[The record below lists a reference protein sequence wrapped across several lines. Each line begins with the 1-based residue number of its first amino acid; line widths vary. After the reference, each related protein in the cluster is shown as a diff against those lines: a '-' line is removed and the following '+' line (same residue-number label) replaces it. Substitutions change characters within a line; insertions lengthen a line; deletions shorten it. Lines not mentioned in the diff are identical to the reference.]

1 MTYRAMVTLVALNAV
16 SLALKILGWLFAVNP
31 KIALMVIGSMA
42 FGASTWLAWS
52 TWSESRKLKESS

>member
-31 KIALMVIGSMA
+31 KIALMAIGSMA
-42 FGASTWLAWS
+42 FGVSTWLAWS
-52 TWSESRKLKESS
+52 TWSDRKLKKSS